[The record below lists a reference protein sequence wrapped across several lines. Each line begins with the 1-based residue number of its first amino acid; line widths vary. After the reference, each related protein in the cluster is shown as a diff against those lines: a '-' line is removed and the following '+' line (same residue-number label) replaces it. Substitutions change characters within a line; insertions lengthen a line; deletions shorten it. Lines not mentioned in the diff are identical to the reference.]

1 MSIRPSVRP
10 SVHPPT
16 PLLRGAAGGT
26 AAGGE
31 GRCRGNA
38 AGCLPGVAAG
48 SPPAPGCPRGG
59 DGKRLPARLAS
70 LSGLWGLLSEA
81 GRPNL
86 PFLFPLFG
94 FASCWSAYLLYT
106 SSGGKQMSSAFT
118 WEPCSD
124 LLPVAS
130 SRVLCTCVRCAGSWE
145 PPADFICSFP
155 DRLPK
160 MKENPNKHPTHPQ
173 RGDKN
178 RGSPG
183 KGGHEAAPTARS
195 HARCRGKGPSRPG
208 GRGSQQL
215 IPCHRAVTGEK
226 LSQERRKNRGDKL
239 GSATGC
245 SQVHS

>member
-10 SVHPPT
+10 SAHPPT
-16 PLLRGAAGGT
+16 PLLRGAAGGR

-31 GRCRGNA
+31 GRWRGDA
-38 AGCLPGVAAG
+38 AGCPPGVAAG

-59 DGKRLPARLAS
+59 DGKRPPAR

-124 LLPVAS
+124 LPPVAS